1 MSFFRVSSSY
11 QIDAYCPARKIPFKN
26 NNFIIQLFSIQELE
40 KERMDNEILKIKTEN
55 EFCEKMAKKF
65 ISEEIDVL
73 PLHPHVRIMNL
84 GKRDFG
90 CCLPTAK

>member
-1 MSFFRVSSSY
+1 
-11 QIDAYCPARKIPFKN
+11 
-26 NNFIIQLFSIQELE
+26 
-40 KERMDNEILKIKTEN
+40 MDNEILKIKTEN

-90 CCLPTAK
+90 CCLPNAK